1 MTRAA
6 QSDRMLVSAMADL
19 RPFDQEP
26 DEHGY
31 QRHRSVELAR
41 QHLAG
46 LSPER
51 RAMLQAEWNAK

>member
-1 MTRAA
+1 MSA
-6 QSDRMLVSAMADL
+6 QSDRMLASAMADL

-31 QRHRSVELAR
+31 QRYRSVELAR
-41 QHLAG
+41 QHLAS

-51 RAMLQAEWNAK
+51 RAFLQKEWNA